1 MNTIYLLK
9 INKEMNKKMYR
20 VIMAA
25 MLLMGGNCVANA
37 QLQGL
42 INRGKQALKNE
53 VRSN

>member
-1 MNTIYLLK
+1 
-9 INKEMNKKMYR
+9 MNKNFYK
-20 VIMAA
+20 VLMAA

-53 VRSN
+53 VRKRQKTRH